1 MLQIA
6 HRGYSA
12 KYGDNNMESFCQAI
26 HHRFDMIELD
36 IQLCKTGEIVIF
48 HDTYL
53 DGKAII
59 DYEVT
64 ELLPHGILTLDDFFL
79 DISPNLIKVFL
90 DIKGSPEVAYPLI
103 SMLSALFTDQQL
115 RNIYISGFGR
125 HSIETLRNTRLPICL
140 GLTTSNDFTLEQLE
154 ALTKSLDFVCLH
166 WTALNH
172 ENIEFLKSK
181 NKLVFSYTCENEHNY
196 RVMKQYSLD
205 GIVTNYPLG

>member
-12 KYGDNNMESFCQAI
+12 KYGDNNMESFCEAI
-26 HHRFDMIELD
+26 YNRFDMIELD

-64 ELLPHGILTLDDFFL
+64 ELLPHGIITLDDFFL
-79 DISPNLIKVFL
+79 DISPNLIKIFL
-90 DIKGSPEVAYPLI
+90 DIKGSPDIAYPLI
-103 SMLSALFTDQQL
+103 NMLSALFTDQQL

-125 HSIETLRNTRLPICL
+125 HSIETLRNTHLPICL

-196 RVMKQYSLD
+196 RVMKQYPLD

>member
-12 KYGDNNMESFCQAI
+12 KYGDNNMESFCEAI
-26 HHRFDMIELD
+26 YHRFDMIELD

-64 ELLPHGILTLDDFFL
+64 ELLPRGIITLDDFFL

-90 DIKGSPEVAYPLI
+90 DIKGSPDVAYPLI
-103 SMLSALFTDQQL
+103 NMLSALFTDQQL

-125 HSIETLRNTRLPICL
+125 HSIETLRNTHLPICL

-154 ALTKSLDFVCLH
+154 VLTKSIDFVCLH

-172 ENIEFLKSK
+172 ENIDFLKSK

>member
-12 KYGDNNMESFCQAI
+12 KYGDNNMESFCEAI
-26 HHRFDMIELD
+26 YHRFDMIELD

-64 ELLPHGILTLDDFFL
+64 ELLPHGIITLDDFFL
-79 DISPNLIKVFL
+79 DISPNLIKIFL
-90 DIKGSPEVAYPLI
+90 DIKGSPDVAYPLI
-103 SMLSALFTDQQL
+103 NMLSALFTDQQL

-125 HSIETLRNTRLPICL
+125 HSIETLRNTHLPICL

-154 ALTKSLDFVCLH
+154 VLTKSIDFVCLH

-172 ENIEFLKSK
+172 ENIDFLKSK

>member
-12 KYGDNNMESFCQAI
+12 KYGDNNMESFCEAI
-26 HHRFDMIELD
+26 YHRFDMIELD

-64 ELLPHGILTLDDFFL
+64 ELLPHGIITLDDFFL

-90 DIKGSPEVAYPLI
+90 DIKGSPDISYQLI
-103 SMLSALFTDQQL
+103 NMLSALFTDQQL

-125 HSIETLRNTRLPICL
+125 HSIETLRNTHLPICL

-196 RVMKQYSLD
+196 RVMKQYPLD

>member
-12 KYGDNNMESFCQAI
+12 KYGDNNMESFCEAI
-26 HHRFDMIELD
+26 YNRFDMIELD

-64 ELLPHGILTLDDFFL
+64 ELLPHGIITLDDFFL

-90 DIKGSPEVAYPLI
+90 DIKGSPDIAYPLI
-103 SMLSALFTDQQL
+103 NMLSALFTDQQL

-125 HSIETLRNTRLPICL
+125 HSIETLRNTHLPICL

-196 RVMKQYSLD
+196 RVMKQYPLD

>member
-12 KYGDNNMESFCQAI
+12 KYGDNNMESFCEAI
-26 HHRFDMIELD
+26 YHRFDMIELD

-64 ELLPHGILTLDDFFL
+64 ELLPHGIITLDDFFL
-79 DISPNLIKVFL
+79 DISPNLIKIFL
-90 DIKGSPEVAYPLI
+90 DIKGPPDIAYPLI
-103 SMLSALFTDQQL
+103 NMLSALFTDQQL

-125 HSIETLRNTRLPICL
+125 HSIDTLRNTRLPICV

-172 ENIEFLKSK
+172 ENIAFLKSK
-181 NKLVFSYTCENEHNY
+181 NKLVFSYTCENEHDY

-205 GIVTNYPLG
+205 GIVTNYPLR

>member
-12 KYGDNNMESFCQAI
+12 KYGDNNMESFCEAI
-26 HHRFDMIELD
+26 YHRFDMIELD

-64 ELLPHGILTLDDFFL
+64 ELLPHGIITLDDFFL
-79 DISPNLIKVFL
+79 DISPNLIKIFL
-90 DIKGSPEVAYPLI
+90 DIKGSPDIAYPLI
-103 SMLSALFTDQQL
+103 NMLSALFTDQQL

-125 HSIETLRNTRLPICL
+125 HSIETLRNTHLPICL

-196 RVMKQYSLD
+196 RVMKQYPLD